1 MEVKTVFFPFFFS
14 YIFPFMEP
22 FHCTEI
28 FKSAEEQ
35 QKEDIEVRRRH
46 LGQKNKLYYN
56 VP

>member
-1 MEVKTVFFPFFFS
+1 
-14 YIFPFMEP
+14 MEP